1 MAVSASVE
9 SLNVTQTVEYLGG
22 TQSRQVAVC
31 AVRTAPSLVYFE
43 FRIPRASFTSAI
55 ARQEAEGY
63 GAQVES
69 VLTNPHVSG
78 LEWWQ
83 NANDSGFLV
92 DMATIFVRSTS
103 GNSGLSF
110 DVPWGHVFVEALS
123 DPIATLAGQL
133 DAAEKGSG

>member
-9 SLNVTQTVEYLGG
+9 SLNITQTVEYLGG

-43 FRIPRASFTSAI
+43 FRIPRSGFTAAI

-63 GAQVES
+63 GALVES
-69 VLTNPHVSG
+69 ILTGPNVSG
-78 LEWWQ
+78 IEWWQ
-83 NANDSGFLV
+83 NANDSGYLV
-92 DMATIFVRSTS
+92 DMGTIFVRSNS

-110 DVPWGHVFVEALS
+110 DVPWGLVHPEYVDGPIS
-123 DPIATLAGQL
+123 DLVAQL
-133 DAAEKGSG
+133 NAAEKGSG